1 MKRLRQ
7 GFLYGM
13 LPILGLLYVIGCGG
27 SSTGGQTYFPY
38 TLTVSVEP
46 DTMSNGDNP
55 AIVSCF
61 LYYEGALEGGETLLF
76 SVASDTQAIIT
87 GQATSVASD
96 TATGTTP
103 VVYYDPNSVAA
114 DWDTIYAVYENA
126 LGEVAAE
133 DFVVVR
139 ILP

>member
-7 GFLYGM
+7 RYLYGM
-13 LPILGLLYVIGCGG
+13 LPIMGLLYVIGCGG

-38 TLTVSVEP
+38 TLTVSVDR
-46 DTMSNGDNP
+46 DTMSNGDAP
-55 AIVSCF
+55 DTVSCF
-61 LYYEGALEGGETLLF
+61 LYYEGDLAGGKTLHF
-76 SVASDTQAIIT
+76 SVASDTQATIT

-96 TATGTTP
+96 TGTGTNPT
-103 VVYYDPNSVAA
+103 VYYDPNSVTA
-114 DWDTIYAVYENA
+114 DWDTIFAVYENA

-133 DFVVVR
+133 GFVVVR